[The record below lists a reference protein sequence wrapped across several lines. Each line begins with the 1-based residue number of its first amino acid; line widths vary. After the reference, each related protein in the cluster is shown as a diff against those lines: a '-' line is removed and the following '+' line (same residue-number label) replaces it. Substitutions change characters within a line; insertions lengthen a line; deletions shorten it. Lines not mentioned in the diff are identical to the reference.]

1 MSIIM
6 TRVDNRLIHGQ
17 VVECW
22 LPALKAQE
30 VVLVCAQ
37 SSDGTFARK
46 MWRIALPAEYGLA
59 VMLAAQAARYLLQSP
74 PLRQFVL
81 AEDLNE
87 LKAIIDAGFAP
98 AQVNI
103 GNTRYEAG
111 KKEISASVYLSKQEE
126 DFVQDLKARGV
137 KLDFRALPS
146 SVPVGRLF

>member
-1 MSIIM
+1 M

-17 VVECW
+17 VVEGW

-37 SSDGTFARK
+37 SSDGAFARK
-46 MWRIALPAEYGLA
+46 MWRMALPAQYGLA
-59 VMLAAQAARYLLQSP
+59 VMQAARAAQYLQLPS

-87 LKAIIDAGFAP
+87 LKAIIDGGFAP

-103 GNTRYEAG
+103 GNTRYESG
-111 KKEISASVYLSKQEE
+111 KKEISAGVYLSAREE

-137 KLDFRALPS
+137 KLDLRALPS
-146 SVPVGRLF
+146 SVPIGRLF

>member
-1 MSIIM
+1 M

-17 VVECW
+17 VAEGW

-37 SSDGTFARK
+37 NADGAFARK
-46 MWRIALPAEYGLA
+46 MWRLALPAQYGLE
-59 VMLAAQAARYLLQSP
+59 VMQAAQAAQYLQKSS

-81 AEDLNE
+81 VEDLSG
-87 LKAIIDAGFAP
+87 LKDMIDGGFAP

-111 KKEISASVYLSKQEE
+111 KKEISTGVYLNAPEE
-126 DFVQDLKARGV
+126 DFVQGLKSGGV
-137 KLDFRALPS
+137 KVDLRALPS